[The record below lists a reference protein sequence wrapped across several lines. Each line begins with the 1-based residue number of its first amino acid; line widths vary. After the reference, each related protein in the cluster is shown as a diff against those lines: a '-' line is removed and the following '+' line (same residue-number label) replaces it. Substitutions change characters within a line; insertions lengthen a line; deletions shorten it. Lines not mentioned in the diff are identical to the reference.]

1 MSSNLTSLT
10 HGSGQHDPGQQL
22 RAYCRPQG
30 LAEKLA
36 ARAGIVAH
44 GLFLNLTR
52 DVIVTGSEGVRHLT
66 CEQEP

>member
-1 MSSNLTSLT
+1 MILDSNF
-10 HGSGQHDPGQQL
+10 GSIVD
-22 RAYCRPQG
+22 PQG